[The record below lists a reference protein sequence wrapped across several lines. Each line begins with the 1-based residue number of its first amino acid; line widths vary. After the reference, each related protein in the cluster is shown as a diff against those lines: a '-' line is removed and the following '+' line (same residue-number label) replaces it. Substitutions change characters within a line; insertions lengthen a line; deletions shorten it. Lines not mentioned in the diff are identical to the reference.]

1 MRLRVRS
8 RCIRV
13 LAMVLLSCGAGSVSG
28 QGFEKLVLRPH
39 PAARDDARD
48 ELMAFA
54 LRQRASLPSHS
65 RRISMQTAARHVSRP
80 RLRGTLAPPMLRRL
94 MWTGLYASLA
104 AAATMAARK
113 AASGIWRVATGEE
126 PPVKK

>member
-1 MRLRVRS
+1 
-8 RCIRV
+8 
-13 LAMVLLSCGAGSVSG
+13 
-28 QGFEKLVLRPH
+28 
-39 PAARDDARD
+39 
-48 ELMAFA
+48 
-54 LRQRASLPSHS
+54 
-65 RRISMQTAARHVSRP
+65 
-80 RLRGTLAPPMLRRL
+80 MLRRL